1 MEFQVPQFI
10 EQKPK
15 IVGPLTLAQFF
26 YLAGA
31 ATVSFIAYNLFGAFL
46 WILVSLIAF
55 GAGIGL
61 AFVKVNGQDMTK
73 ILGSIFNYFAQSRT
87 YTWQRQTA
95 KTTLELSDKDLNNLR
110 EHMSIQE
117 KLKSLALKVSVGRIL
132 GKGLPAENNSGKK
145 GYEVVTYLTGEQK
158 LAKRIDY

>member
-31 ATVSFIAYNLFGAFL
+31 ATVSFIAYNIFSPFL
-46 WILVSLIAF
+46 WILVSLIVF
-55 GAGIGL
+55 SAGIAL
-61 AFVKVNGQDMTK
+61 AFVKINGQEMPK
-73 ILGSIFNYFAQSRT
+73 IIGSVFNYFAQSRM
-87 YTWQRQTA
+87 YTWQRQEA
-95 KTTLELSDKDLNNLR
+95 KTTLELSNEDLSSLR
-110 EHMSIQE
+110 SHMGIQE

-132 GKGLPAENNSGKK
+132 GKGLPAEGQKEKK

-158 LAKRIDY
+158 LAKRVDY